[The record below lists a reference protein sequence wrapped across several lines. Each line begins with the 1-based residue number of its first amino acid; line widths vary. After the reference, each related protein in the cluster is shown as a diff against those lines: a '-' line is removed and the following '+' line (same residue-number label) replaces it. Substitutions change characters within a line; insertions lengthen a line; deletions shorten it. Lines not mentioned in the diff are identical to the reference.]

1 MTTVL
6 YGGAFASRHVLTGL
20 DKSREEKERL
30 ADEDVAALV
39 SQICSPFTID
49 EIYRYIRAGLFH
61 HILSDLTHGTYSRSF
76 QFTTVRLPYFCK
88 NFNRLKTAES
98 QQLDVHVQALL
109 GFVGQI
115 ISDAK
120 MDETSRLGR
129 GWLDNGRSH
138 EQMAMDIRNL
148 LEAVLPIFDRSPSL
162 LIAAAPT
169 LVSILTLPPPP
180 LRDAWG
186 RVHSSDGLHT
196 LTINMLYS
204 CQPHA
209 LADACLHQLVDAAV
223 ASAKDPSTPLPK
235 HVAAALCKP
244 IGHCL
249 QIPSA
254 EMLGR
259 AHLYLPAARSLLKAA
274 HCPTSKPK
282 CRDERNTSLSALVKA
297 CCLRALGAFVLLRMA
312 RQTGPSLTE
321 FERSCRRSR
330 RASRRL
336 MPMRRWRTNQ
346 PPRRRSPR
354 R

>member
-223 ASAKDPSTPLPK
+223 ASAKDPRHASAKARGRGAVQANRSLPADPVRRDAGQSAPLP
-235 HVAAALCKP
+235 
-244 IGHCL
+244 
-249 QIPSA
+249 
-254 EMLGR
+254 
-259 AHLYLPAARSLLKAA
+259 
-274 HCPTSKPK
+274 
-282 CRDERNTSLSALVKA
+282 
-297 CCLRALGAFVLLRMA
+297 
-312 RQTGPSLTE
+312 
-321 FERSCRRSR
+321 SR
-330 RASRRL
+330 RALTAQGRALPYKQAQVPGRAQHEPQRSRQGLLLASARSVCSAEDGA
-336 MPMRRWRTNQ
+336 TNGAKFD
-346 PPRRRSPR
+346 RV
-354 R
+354 